1 MFFVWSL
8 SLHCWN
14 HAWSNGF
21 VSLFESNYCI
31 VYNASTVYIIYSECR
46 EACFRAN
53 MVSQRRMSRHDL
65 RISQESWEM
74 APTQATHVCLR
85 GLLPFWDYFIT
96 GFIRNQDWQHVF
108 KTWIIDAYAL
118 PCHLVRAH
126 SGSPSQYV
134 PSSSPYTYQSS
145 SSSWKCQRLTEISR
159 AARGGRPL
167 ATSAGSQAPL
177 QVPPWTPSI
186 KWWTGV
192 DVSVT
197 VCQ

>member
-1 MFFVWSL
+1 MNVEKPVLEPTWFHRGVCHVMIWELANGEEKWPQLRQHSFV
-8 SLHCWN
+8 
-14 HAWSNGF
+14 F
-21 VSLFESNYCI
+21 VVYCPFGI
-31 VYNASTVYIIYSECR
+31 TSSQVSSEIKIDKK
-46 EACFRAN
+46 F
-53 MVSQRRMSRHDL
+53 L
-65 RISQESWEM
+65 
-74 APTQATHVCLR
+74 
-85 GLLPFWDYFIT
+85 
-96 GFIRNQDWQHVF
+96 
-108 KTWIIDAYAL
+108 KTWIIDAY
-118 PCHLVRAH
+118 HLARAY

-145 SSSWKCQRLTEISR
+145 SSSWKCQRLTEGSR

-167 ATSAGSQAPL
+167 TTSAGSQAPL